1 MSDPRPPC
9 VGILGGLGVE
19 ATIHYYGAI
28 TKACKEQGRVPR
40 LLINHA
46 DMDRGLAFVRAGEID
61 KLAQYLAGLI
71 DELAVAGA
79 DTAVLPAITPHIC
92 IAELA
97 RKVHVPMINV
107 MDCIAAELRHRGLK
121 KVAAFGTRF
130 TVESDLFGQLTNVA
144 FVRPTPDEIDEIHA
158 SYFTIVDSGR
168 LDEARIAGLRSIAR
182 RLCEQEGAEAV
193 LLAGTELALVFDE
206 ANAAFPAV
214 DCTRLH
220 IEAIV
225 RRLMA

>member
-1 MSDPRPPC
+1 MSEPRPPC

-28 TKACKEQGRVPR
+28 TRACREQGRVPR

-79 DTAVLPAITPHIC
+79 DSGVIPAITPHIC

-107 MDCIAAELRHRGLK
+107 MDCIAAELRTRGLK
-121 KVAAFGTRF
+121 TVAAFGTRF
-130 TVESDLFGQLTNVA
+130 TVESGLFGQLADVT
-144 FVRPTPDEIDEIHA
+144 FVKPRPAEIDEIHA

-168 LDEARIAGLRSIAR
+168 LDEARIAGLRAIAR
-182 RLCEQEGAEAV
+182 RLCEHEGAEAI

-206 ANAAFPAV
+206 ANAGFPAV